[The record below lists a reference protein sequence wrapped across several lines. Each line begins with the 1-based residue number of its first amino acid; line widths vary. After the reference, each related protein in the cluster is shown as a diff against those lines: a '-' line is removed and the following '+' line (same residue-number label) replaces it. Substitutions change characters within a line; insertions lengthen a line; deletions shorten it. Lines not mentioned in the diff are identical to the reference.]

1 MENTKENENKLI
13 YLKDKVV
20 STENKRKVIFNEK
33 NDEIKK
39 KLGKKYDKYGKI

>member
-20 STENKRKVIFNEK
+20 STENKRKVFFEEK
-33 NDEIKK
+33 NNEIK
-39 KLGKKYDKYGKI
+39 KLGKKYDKYVKI